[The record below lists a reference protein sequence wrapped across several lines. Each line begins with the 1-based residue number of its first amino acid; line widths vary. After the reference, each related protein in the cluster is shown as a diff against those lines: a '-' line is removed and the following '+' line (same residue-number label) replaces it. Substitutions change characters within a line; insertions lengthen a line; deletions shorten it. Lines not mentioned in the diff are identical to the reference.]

1 MIVSVVFGKMKCG
14 MGKIKKEEKK
24 EEPRK
29 RKRRRNIHVNY
40 KSHVQLSIV

>member
-1 MIVSVVFGKMKCG
+1 MIVSVVFGKMKRG
-14 MGKIKKEEKK
+14 MGKINKAEKK

-40 KSHVQLSIV
+40 KSQVRSSIV